1 MLFGNKKVYILF
13 FFLILILN
21 QKLFAFENK
30 IIIKIN
36 DSIITSLDIYNEI
49 NYLKALNKSL
59 QKLDKNK
66 IKEIATN
73 SLVREKI
80 KLIEISKFI
89 DEIKI
94 EEDYLNQLIETRYLR
109 LGFNNKNDFLS
120 YLKSVDLKLTTIEK
134 KLTIEALWNQ
144 IIYSKYSQK
153 VKINKKEI
161 KKSIEVSNKQKIKKY
176 LLSEILFN
184 AENNDK
190 LKIKL
195 IKIKESIKKVG
206 FENTAINFSISD
218 SSSIGG
224 KIGWIEE
231 NLLNKNIRDEL
242 NKLNVGD
249 LSDAIITPGGFMIL
263 KIEDINLI
271 QKEETIDV
279 EKKLKELIILET
291 NKQLNQYSNIYFNKI
306 KKNVQVDKI

>member
-1 MLFGNKKVYILF
+1 MLFGNKKIYIIF
-13 FFLILILN
+13 FFLIFILN

-36 DSIITSLDIYNEI
+36 DSIITSLDVHNETD
-49 NYLKALNKSL
+49 YLKALNKSI

-80 KLIEISKFI
+80 KLVEISKYI

-94 EEDYLNQLIETRYLR
+94 EKNYLNQLIETRYLR
-109 LGFNNKNDFLS
+109 LGFNNKDDFLS
-120 YLKSVDLKLTTIEK
+120 YLETIDLKLNTIEK

-153 VKINKKEI
+153 IKINKKEI

-184 AENNDK
+184 VENNDE

-242 NKLNVGD
+242 NKIDVGD
-249 LSDAIITPGGFMIL
+249 LSNAIITPGGFMIL
-263 KIEDINLI
+263 KIEDIKMV
-271 QKEETIDV
+271 QKKEIINV
-279 EKKLKELIILET
+279 EKKLKELIVLET
-291 NKQLNQYSNIYFNKI
+291 NKQLNQYSNIHFNKI
-306 KKNVQVDKI
+306 KKDVQIDKI

>member
-1 MLFGNKKVYILF
+1 MLFGNKKNYILF
-13 FFLILILN
+13 FFLIFIFN
-21 QKLFAFENK
+21 EKIFAFENK

-36 DSIITSLDIYNEI
+36 NNIITSLDVYNEI
-49 NYLKALNKSL
+49 NYLKALNKSF
-59 QKLDKNK
+59 QRLDKNK

-80 KLIEISKFI
+80 KLIEISKYI

-94 EEDYLNQLIETRYLR
+94 EKDYLNRLIETRYLR

-120 YLKSVDLKLTTIEK
+120 YLKSVDLKLSNIEK

-144 IIYSKYSQK
+144 IIYSKYSRK
-153 VKINKKEI
+153 VKINKQEI
-161 KKSIEVSNKQKIKKY
+161 KKTIEVSNKQKIKKY

-184 AENNDK
+184 VENNDE

-195 IKIKESIKKVG
+195 IKINESIKKVG

-231 NLLNKNIRDEL
+231 NLLNKNIRNEL

-263 KIEDINLI
+263 KIEDIKLVK
-271 QKEETIDV
+271 KEEITNV
-279 EKKLKELIILET
+279 EKKLKELINLET
-291 NKQLNQYSNIYFNKI
+291 NKQLNQYSNIHFSKI
-306 KKNVQVDKI
+306 RKDVQIDKI

>member
-1 MLFGNKKVYILF
+1 
-13 FFLILILN
+13 
-21 QKLFAFENK
+21 
-30 IIIKIN
+30 
-36 DSIITSLDIYNEI
+36 
-49 NYLKALNKSL
+49 
-59 QKLDKNK
+59 
-66 IKEIATN
+66 
-73 SLVREKI
+73 
-80 KLIEISKFI
+80 
-89 DEIKI
+89 
-94 EEDYLNQLIETRYLR
+94 LNQLIETRYLR

-120 YLKSVDLKLTTIEK
+120 YLKSVDLKLNTIEK

-249 LSDAIITPGGFMIL
+249 LSDSIITPGGFMIL

-291 NKQLNQYSNIYFNKI
+291 NKQLNQYSNIHFNKV

>member
-1 MLFGNKKVYILF
+1 MLFGNKKIYIIF
-13 FFLILILN
+13 FFLIFILN

-36 DSIITSLDIYNEI
+36 DSIITSLDVHNET
-49 NYLKALNKSL
+49 NYLKALNKSI

-80 KLIEISKFI
+80 KLVEISKYI

-94 EEDYLNQLIETRYLR
+94 EKNYLNQLIETRYLR
-109 LGFNNKNDFLS
+109 LGFNNKDDFLFN
-120 YLKSVDLKLTTIEK
+120 LETIDLKLNTIEK

-153 VKINKKEI
+153 IKINKKEI

-184 AENNDK
+184 VENNDE

-242 NKLNVGD
+242 NKIDVGD
-249 LSDAIITPGGFMIL
+249 LSNAIITPGGFMIL
-263 KIEDINLI
+263 KIEDIKMV
-271 QKEETIDV
+271 QKKEITNV
-279 EKKLKELIILET
+279 EKKLKELVILET

-306 KKNVQVDKI
+306 KKDVQINKI

>member
-1 MLFGNKKVYILF
+1 MLFGNKKNYIIF
-13 FFLILILN
+13 FFLIFILN

-36 DSIITSLDIYNEI
+36 DSIITSLDVHNET
-49 NYLKALNKSL
+49 NYLKALNKSF

-80 KLIEISKFI
+80 KLVEISKYI

-94 EEDYLNQLIETRYLR
+94 EKNYLNQLIETRYLR

-120 YLKSVDLKLTTIEK
+120 YLETIDLKLNTIEK

-153 VKINKKEI
+153 IKINKKEI

-184 AENNDK
+184 VENNDE

-242 NKLNVGD
+242 NKLDVGD
-249 LSDAIITPGGFMIL
+249 LSNAIITPGGFMIL

-271 QKEETIDV
+271 QKEEITNV
-279 EKKLKELIILET
+279 EKKLKELIVLET

-306 KKNVQVDKI
+306 KKDVQIDKI